1 MTGRRLSKSDERK
14 VVKTY
19 ALTEVKREWK
29 SEAEEEGL
37 SLSRYLHQLI
47 QESRAMRKQGRLKL
61 GDRRRVVELEQE
73 VDELQTKLE
82 NRKQSR
88 SNPDIGS
95 SLIQPQM
102 LEERLS
108 EEYKSL
114 DQVLK
119 ELVGNEEFQNRLRT
133 ELKSELYRLANNG
146 RVEYR
151 RGSGW
156 KKLNGD
162 GDE

>member
-1 MTGRRLSKSDERK
+1 MTGRRLTKSDERK

-19 ALTEVKREWK
+19 ALTEVKNEWK
-29 SEAEEEGL
+29 QEAEEEGL

-82 NRKQSR
+82 NRKQGR

-95 SLIQPQM
+95 SLIQPET
-102 LEERLS
+102 LEEQLG
-108 EEYKSL
+108 EEYESL

-119 ELVGNEEFQNRLRT
+119 ELVGDEEFQSRLRT

-146 RVEYR
+146 KVEYR

-156 KKLNGD
+156 KLLDGGD
-162 GDE
+162 KR